1 MIREIFHDPELAVA
15 IAFVI
20 AVVLVSKRVWQVLS
34 GMLDERAAKIK
45 AELDEAQ
52 NLKDDAQKM
61 LGQFQRKQ
69 RDALQEAEAII
80 AHAREEAARFAE
92 RSRRELEATIERRQR
107 LAQEKIA
114 LAEAKAI
121 AEVRNTAVD
130 IAMGAARQVIA
141 ERLGD
146 TQGRALVDQAI
157 AELPQRLN

>member
-20 AVVLVSKRVWQVLS
+20 AIALVSKRVWQVLT
-34 GMLDERAAKIK
+34 GMLDERATKIK

-52 NLKDDAQKM
+52 KLKDDAQKM

-92 RSRRELEATIERRQR
+92 RSKRELEATIERRQR
-107 LAQEKIA
+107 LAEEKIA
-114 LAEAKAI
+114 LAETKAI

-130 IAMGAARQVIA
+130 IAMSAARQVIA

-146 TQGRALVDQAI
+146 SQGQILVDQAI
-157 AELPQRLN
+157 AELPRRLN

>member
-20 AVVLVSKRVWQVLS
+20 AVVLVSKRVWQVLA

-146 TQGRALVDQAI
+146 TQGQALVDQAI

>member
-20 AVVLVSKRVWQVLS
+20 AIVLVSKRVWQVLA

-52 NLKDDAQKM
+52 KLKDDAQKM

-92 RSRRELEATIERRQR
+92 RSKRELEATIERRQR
-107 LAQEKIA
+107 LAAEKIA
-114 LAEAKAI
+114 LAEARAV

-146 TQGRALVDQAI
+146 SQGQILVDQAI
-157 AELPQRLN
+157 AELPRRLN

>member
-1 MIREIFHDPELAVA
+1 MLREIFHDPEVAVA

-20 AVVLVSKRVWQVLS
+20 AIVLVSKKVWLS
-34 GMLDERAAKIK
+34 LTGLLDERAAKIK

-52 NLKDDAQKM
+52 RLKDDAQKM

-69 RDALQEAEAII
+69 RDALQEAEAIV
-80 AHAREEAARFAE
+80 AHARDDAARLIE
-92 RSRRELEATIERRQR
+92 RAKRDLDAAIDRRQR

-114 LAEAKAI
+114 LAEAKAL
-121 AEVRNTAVD
+121 AEVRNAAVD
-130 IAMGAARQVIA
+130 VAMGAARQVIA

-146 TQGRALVDQAI
+146 TQGQTLVDQAI

>member
-20 AVVLVSKRVWQVLS
+20 AIVLVSKRVWQVLT

-52 NLKDDAQKM
+52 KLKDDAQKM

-92 RSRRELEATIERRQR
+92 RSMRELEATIKRRQR
-107 LAQEKIA
+107 LAEEKIA
-114 LAEAKAI
+114 LAEAKAV

-130 IAMGAARQVIA
+130 IAMGAARRVIA

-146 TQGRALVDQAI
+146 SQGQALVDQAI
-157 AELPQRLN
+157 AELPRRLN

>member
-146 TQGRALVDQAI
+146 TQGQALVDQAI

>member
-1 MIREIFHDPELAVA
+1 MIRELFHDPELAVA

-20 AVVLVSKRVWQVLS
+20 AIVVVSKKVWLALS
-34 GMLDERAAKIK
+34 GLLDERAAKIK

-52 NLKDDAQKM
+52 RLKDDAQKM

-69 RDALQEAEAII
+69 RDALQEAEAIV
-80 AHAREEAARFAE
+80 AHAREESQRYAE
-92 RSRRELEATIERRQR
+92 RAQRELEAAIERRER
-107 LAQEKIA
+107 LAAERVA

-130 IAMGAARQVIA
+130 IAISAARRVIA

-146 TQGRALVDQAI
+146 AQRNSLVDQAI

>member
-20 AVVLVSKRVWQVLS
+20 AVALAARRVWAALA
-34 GMLDERAAKIK
+34 GMLDERSAKIK

-52 NLKDDAQKM
+52 QLKDEAQRA

-69 RDALQEAEAII
+69 RDALQEAASIV
-80 AHAREEAARFAE
+80 AHAREEAARLAE
-92 RSRRELEATIERRQR
+92 RAKRDLEAAIDRRQR
-107 LAQEKIA
+107 LAAEKIA
-114 LAEAKAI
+114 LAEAKAL
-121 AEVRNTAVD
+121 AEVRNAAVD
-130 IAMGAARQVIA
+130 IAIDAAREVIA

-146 TQGRALVDQAI
+146 RQGAALVDQAI

>member
-1 MIREIFHDPELAVA
+1 MIRESFHDPELAVA

-20 AVVLVSKRVWQVLS
+20 AIVLVSKRVWQVLT
-34 GMLDERAAKIK
+34 GMLDDRAAKIK

-52 NLKDDAQKM
+52 KLKEDAQKM

-92 RSRRELEATIERRQR
+92 RSKRELEATIERRQR

-114 LAEAKAI
+114 LAETKAI

-130 IAMGAARQVIA
+130 IAMSAARQVIA

-146 TQGRALVDQAI
+146 SQGQILVDQAI

>member
-1 MIREIFHDPELAVA
+1 VIRELFHDPELAVA
-15 IAFVI
+15 IAFVVAVALI
-20 AVVLVSKRVWQVLS
+20 AKRLWVAITA
-34 GMLDERAAKIK
+34 MLDTRAAKIK

-52 NLKDDAQKM
+52 KLRDEAQKT

-69 RDALQEAEAII
+69 RDALQEAEAIV
-80 AHAREEAARFAE
+80 AHAREESQRYAE
-92 RSRRELEATIERRQR
+92 RAQRELDAAIERRER
-107 LAQEKIA
+107 LAAERIA

-130 IAMGAARQVIA
+130 IAISAARRVIA

-146 TQGRALVDQAI
+146 AQRNSLVDQAI

>member
-20 AVVLVSKRVWQVLS
+20 TVVLVSKRVWQVLA

-146 TQGRALVDQAI
+146 TQGQALVDQAI